1 MGKDKNQSG
10 KDVIFT
16 LEGKPV
22 SIPIEITDS
31 FRFTKNSMYEDEDEP
46 KSVKKSLFSKLSSYF
61 R

>member
-31 FRFTKNSMYEDEDEP
+31 FRFTKTSMYEDKP